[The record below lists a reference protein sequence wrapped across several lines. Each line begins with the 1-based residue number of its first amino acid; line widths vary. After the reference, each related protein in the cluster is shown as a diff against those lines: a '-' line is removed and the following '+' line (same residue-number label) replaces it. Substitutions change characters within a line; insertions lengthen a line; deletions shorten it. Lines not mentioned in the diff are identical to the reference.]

1 MIKEIIL
8 LSIIGLITYLYNKL
22 IYGYVLMIFGE
33 WIYNNIIIYMI
44 ILIQIDNISL
54 YNELKNGGI
63 NTNDNIEKIHD
74 KYMKILMNQ
83 MTYIIKQNN
92 DIKTIQTTKKNKY
105 KYHNSFINK
114 SCNDLH
120 NMDELKND

>member
-74 KYMKILMNQ
+74 KYMKN
-83 MTYIIKQNN
+83 TDESN
-92 DIKTIQTTKKNKY
+92 DIYNKT
-105 KYHNSFINK
+105 
-114 SCNDLH
+114 
-120 NMDELKND
+120 E